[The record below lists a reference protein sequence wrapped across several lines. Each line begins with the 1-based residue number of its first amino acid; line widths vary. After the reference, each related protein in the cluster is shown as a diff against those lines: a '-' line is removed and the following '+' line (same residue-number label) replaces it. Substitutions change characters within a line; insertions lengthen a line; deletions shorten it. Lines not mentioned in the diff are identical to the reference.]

1 MWRLHYQACLL
12 FSLTIILSSWFVL
25 CLIPIVKFETA
36 MSTLTFSK
44 LSAHPP
50 ILLLGLFPCAICSDL
65 HLCIRSWNDIKLL
78 WIRHTSIDIICKSL
92 GGETC
97 DHHIV
102 SSSRTSSDGV
112 QACVTAFCR
121 LLARQFRPCI
131 VSSFSVS
138 LGLDI
143 CRNLSFLIS
152 SLATIFS
159 LLYADSCI
167 IFSLTSVK
175 FFRVI
180 RRGFDG
186 GAFASLVSLGV

>member
-1 MWRLHYQACLL
+1 M
-12 FSLTIILSSWFVL
+12 
-25 CLIPIVKFETA
+25 
-36 MSTLTFSK
+36 
-44 LSAHPP
+44 
-50 ILLLGLFPCAICSDL
+50 
-65 HLCIRSWNDIKLL
+65 
-78 WIRHTSIDIICKSL
+78 CKSL

-102 SSSRTSSDGV
+102 SSSRTSSNGV
-112 QACVTAFCR
+112 HAFVTAFCR
-121 LLARQFRPCI
+121 ALAQSFRPCI

-143 CRNLSFLIS
+143 CRNRSFLIS

-186 GAFASLVSLGV
+186 GAFASLVLLGV